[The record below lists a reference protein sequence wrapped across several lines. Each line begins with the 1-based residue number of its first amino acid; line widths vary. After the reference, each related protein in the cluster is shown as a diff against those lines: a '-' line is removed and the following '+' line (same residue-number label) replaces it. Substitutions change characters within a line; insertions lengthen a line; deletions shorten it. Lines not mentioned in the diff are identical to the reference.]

1 MQNSDIKYSKQYLI
15 MTRPAKRKYNSSSR
29 RQKALETRAMIAHAA
44 KELFTERGFES
55 ATLEE
60 IANKAGVPL
69 PTVYGMFKSKKGI
82 LKEVMERAL
91 FGRQYTALVRQTKE
105 IAHPKERLRGVARI
119 TRSVYD
125 SEREEMGLL
134 RGATVVAPEF
144 AELERERE
152 KRRFE
157 RQSVTLELLAA
168 AQALREDLTVR
179 TAREVLWTLTGR
191 EPYRLLVIEKRWSP
205 ERYESWLGDLL
216 IRALLR

>member
-1 MQNSDIKYSKQYLI
+1 
-15 MTRPAKRKYNSSSR
+15 MTRRAKRKYNSSNR
-29 RQKALETRAMIAHAA
+29 RKKASETRATVAQAA

-82 LKEVMERAL
+82 LKEVMERIL
-91 FGRQYTALVRQTKE
+91 FGRPYTALVRQTKA

-119 TRSVYD
+119 TRNVYD

-152 KRRFE
+152 QRRFE
-157 RQSVTLELLAA
+157 RQSVTLKLLAA

-179 TAREVLWTLTGR
+179 TAREVLWALTGR

-216 IRALLR
+216 IRSLLR

>member
-1 MQNSDIKYSKQYLI
+1 
-15 MTRPAKRKYNSSSR
+15 
-29 RQKALETRAMIAHAA
+29 MIVQAA
-44 KELFTERGFES
+44 KELFAERGFES

>member
-1 MQNSDIKYSKQYLI
+1 
-15 MTRPAKRKYNSSSR
+15 MTRRAKRKYNTSNR
-29 RQKALETRAMIAHAA
+29 RKKASETRATIAQAA
-44 KELFTERGFES
+44 KELFTKRGFES

-91 FGRQYTALVRQTKE
+91 FGRQYTALVRQTKA
-105 IAHPKERLRGVARI
+105 IDHPGGRLRGVANI
-119 TRSVYD
+119 TRNVYD

-152 KRRFE
+152 QRRFE
-157 RQSVTLELLAA
+157 RQSVTLKLLTAA
-168 AQALREDLTVR
+168 RALREDLTVR
-179 TAREVLWTLTGR
+179 TAREVLWALTGR
-191 EPYRLLVIEKRWSP
+191 EPYRLLVIEKRWSS
-205 ERYESWLGDLL
+205 ERYERWLGDLL

>member
-1 MQNSDIKYSKQYLI
+1 
-15 MTRPAKRKYNSSSR
+15 MTRRAKRKYNTSNR
-29 RQKALETRAMIAHAA
+29 RKKASETRVTIAQAA
-44 KELFTERGFES
+44 KELFTKRGFES

-91 FGRQYTALVRQTKE
+91 FGRQYTALVRQTKA
-105 IAHPKERLRGVARI
+105 IAHPEERLRGVASI
-119 TRSVYD
+119 TRNVYD

-152 KRRFE
+152 QRRFE
-157 RQSVTLELLAA
+157 RQSVTLKLLAA
-168 AQALREDLTVR
+168 ARALREDLTVR
-179 TAREVLWTLTGR
+179 TAREVLWALTGR
-191 EPYRLLVIEKRWSP
+191 EPYRLLVIEKRWSS
-205 ERYESWLGDLL
+205 ERYERWLGDLL